1 MADKEQRPDIPSE
14 AMPPGQVAAVQPGL
28 EVNQAELDAIM
39 EKYDRES
46 SFRVLPDIRGQI
58 IGVVCIL
65 FSIIQLYN
73 TFNPITYIRPLHLG
87 LVMLLSFLL
96 YPSSKS
102 SSKDKK
108 MSPVSLALMGIMG
121 AALIF
126 YMVQNAGSLIST
138 MRVSS
143 LAFYGGIASIL
154 LLMGLMVFAST
165 KPANKKQLPWWDIAL
180 AAIAFLVCFYQV
192 ANEGALNARLRLKPF
207 EMYLGVLGI
216 ILLLEATR
224 RVVGLPIVIIA
235 TVFVLI
241 AMFGKFLPGF
251 LKSDLSLRKIV
262 EHLWYD
268 KEGVFGP
275 AIGACT
281 NFIFLFMLFGAF
293 LEKTGVGQ
301 FFIDLANAV
310 AGHRRGG
317 PAKVAVISSALMG
330 TVSGSS
336 VANTVGTGSFTIP
349 MMKRMGYRA
358 QFAGAVEAAASTGGQ
373 IMPPV
378 MGAAAFLMV
387 DSVGVNY
394 GTIIKA
400 AVIPALLYF
409 TGIYMIIDL
418 ESKKHKLHGLSK
430 DKLPKVKKL
439 VSENGYLALPLL
451 TIIFILVG
459 TSLTPA
465 YAALIGM
472 IVAAVGGYFK
482 TLFEII
488 VPGKKSMQEIMESR
502 PGLTPRD
509 YWGAL
514 ETGARSVLGVALACG
529 TSGVVSGIITV
540 TGIGGRIGGGL
551 TALAGNNLI
560 LLLFFT
566 MITSIILGMGVP
578 TTANYLITSSVMAPV
593 VIKAMQIA
601 LPDVVA
607 GLQAVGP
614 GFVNLPP
621 HLFTFYFGIVAD
633 ITPPVALAAMAG
645 SAIAKADPLKT
656 GFEATRLAIA
666 AFLIPYM
673 FIFSPELLMIA
684 APWYKLLLMVAT
696 ALTGMFGVAMA
707 LQRFYVTKLN
717 PLQQL
722 MALAGGLMLIH
733 PGLLTDVVGIGLV
746 VLVMLW
752 QRLTVRNQPKPA
764 AA

>member
-1 MADKEQRPDIPSE
+1 MADQNNIPDMPE
-14 AMPPGQVAAVQPGL
+14 AIIPPGVEAPIEAVHE
-28 EVNQAELDAIM
+28 EVNQAELEAIM
-39 EKYDRES
+39 NKYDRES
-46 SFRVLPDIRGQI
+46 AFRVLPDFRGKA
-58 IGVVCIL
+58 IGVICVL

-73 TFNPITYIRPLHLG
+73 TFNPITFIRPLHLG
-87 LVMLLSFLL
+87 LVMLLGFLL
-96 YPSSKS
+96 YPAKRTSSK
-102 SSKDKK
+102 
-108 MSPVSLALMGIMG
+108 
-121 AALIF
+121 
-126 YMVQNAGSLIST
+126 T
-138 MRVSS
+138 
-143 LAFYGGIASIL
+143 
-154 LLMGLMVFAST
+154 T
-165 KPANKKQLPWWDIAL
+165 LPWYDIAL
-180 AAIAFLVCFYQV
+180 AVIAFGVCFYQV
-192 ANEGALNARLRLKPF
+192 VIENALNARLRLKPF
-207 EMYLGVLGI
+207 EMYLGILGV

-235 TVFVLI
+235 GTFILI
-241 AMFGKFLPGF
+241 ALFGQYLPGF
-251 LKSDLSLRKIV
+251 LKSNLSIRKIV

-281 NFIFLFMLFGAF
+281 TFIFLFMLFGAF

-301 FFIDLANAV
+301 FFIDLANAL

-317 PAKVAVISSALMG
+317 PAKVAVLSSALMG

-400 AVIPALLYF
+400 AIIPALLYF

-418 ESKKHKLHGLSK
+418 ESKKHGLMGLAK
-430 DKLPKVKKL
+430 DKLPKAKKL
-439 VSENGYLALPLL
+439 IMENGYLALPLL
-451 TIIFILVG
+451 AIIFILVG

-482 TLFEII
+482 TIVELL
-488 VPGKKSMQEIMESR
+488 VPGKKSVQQIMDSR
-502 PGLTPRD
+502 PGLTGRD
-509 YWGAL
+509 YWSAL

-529 TSGVVSGIITV
+529 TSGVVSGVITV

-551 TALAGNNLI
+551 TDLAGGNLI

-593 VIKAMQIA
+593 VIKAMQVA
-601 LPDVVA
+601 LPEVVA
-607 GLQAVGP
+607 SLQAAGP

-633 ITPPVALAAMAG
+633 ITPPVCLAAMAG
-645 SAIAKADPLKT
+645 SAIAKADPIKT

-666 AFLIPYM
+666 AFLIPYL
-673 FIFSPELLMIA
+673 FIFSPELLMINA
-684 APWYKLLLMVAT
+684 SWYDIIRMTIT
-696 ALTGMFGVAMA
+696 ALIGMFGVSMA

-717 PLQQL
+717 VLQQL

-733 PGLLTDVVGIGLV
+733 PAAITDLIGVGLV
-746 VLVMLW
+746 ALVIIW
-752 QRLTVRNQPKPA
+752 QRIQIRNQPKPA